1 MTKSNAEIALNR
13 LMIEKIVQSM
23 VVRGETRTEELVAE
37 IDSRYRPESEFEMEE
52 YSEAILYGKYSA
64 LN

>member
-1 MTKSNAEIALNR
+1 MTKSNAEITLNR

-37 IDSRYRPESEFEMEE
+37 IDARYQPESQFEMEE
-52 YSEAILYGKYSA
+52 YSEAILYGKYSV

>member
-52 YSEAILYGKYSA
+52 YSEAILYGKYSV

>member
-37 IDSRYRPESEFEMEE
+37 IDSRYQPESQFEMEE
-52 YSEAILYGKYSA
+52 YSEAILYGKYSV